1 MFTEI
6 FTKIKN
12 WMRVDDEIKYQIG
25 LTLIDGVGDIIAKKL
40 LIHFG
45 TAKAV
50 FCVKKK
56 ELEKID
62 GIGKYLVNSILS
74 TDALKEQSKS

>member
-1 MFTEI
+1 
-6 FTKIKN
+6 
-12 WMRVDDEIKYQIG
+12 MRVDDEIKYQIG

-50 FCVKKK
+50 FCAKNK
-56 ELEKID
+56 ELEKIE
-62 GIGKYLVNSILS
+62 GIGKYLINSILS
-74 TDALKEQSKS
+74 TDVLARVEQELKWNV